1 MAARWEAAKEAQ
13 ATYYN
18 ARHKPQEFSIGQLVL
33 LSARNIRTRRPNK
46 KLDHRWLGPFEVEA
60 IIGKQAYR
68 LKLPTSYKAIHP
80 VFHVSCLEPY
90 QGSARAPQGQPAQL
104 VEGEEEWVVEKIL
117 AERGSGRDKQYLV
130 RWEGYPPAE
139 DTWEPKANLDN
150 AKEALEAYERERRRQ
165 RQR

>member
-1 MAARWEAAKEAQ
+1 MGYLPLAPQDIEDDAPEGEVPAARERIERLIEIRGEMAARWEAAKEAQ
-13 ATYYN
+13 TTYYN

-80 VFHVSCLEPY
+80 VFHVFCLEPY

-130 RWEGYPPAE
+130 
-139 DTWEPKANLDN
+139 
-150 AKEALEAYERERRRQ
+150 
-165 RQR
+165 